1 MAKPVRVGEL
11 EGAVMNVVWATPD
24 GATAREIV
32 SALPGPELAITTVLT
47 VLDRLQRKGMVE
59 RERVGRAHRYTAAR
73 SREDFLSALM
83 SDALDSTDDR
93 GAVLARFLGAMR
105 PDDTDTLRKLLRRRT
120 AGGG

>member
-24 GATAREIV
+24 GVTAREIV

>member
-24 GATAREIV
+24 GVTAREIV

-93 GAVLARFLGAMR
+93 GAVLARFIGAMR

-120 AGGG
+120 TGGG